1 MTRRYIYIGA
11 GILAAALAAFLCLRG
26 EEAERAQKPG
36 PEEVLTSFSE
46 AMKTGEFKKAKGMCD
61 TVSMQD
67 YLDAYTRKWE
77 EKSQKDSA
85 AFAST
90 VNVLSETVVEIGNVE
105 ETDGVCFI
113 EYNLTLDGKT
123 RQSKASLKKEGGEW
137 KVAEITGRI

>member
-1 MTRRYIYIGA
+1 MTRLYIYIGA

-26 EEAERAQKPG
+26 EETARAQKPG

-46 AMKTGEFKKAKGMCD
+46 SMKRGDFKKAKGMCD

-67 YLDAYTRKWE
+67 YLDAYIRKWE

-90 VNVLSETVVEIGNVE
+90 VNVLSETVMEIGNLE
-105 ETDGVCFI
+105 EMDGVCFI
-113 EYNLTLDGKT
+113 DYTLTLDGNT
-123 RQSKASLKKEGGEW
+123 RQSRASLKKEEGEW